1 MLPGAVSQVLLI
13 GLHAAQVYWH
23 LVDTSQPLNY
33 EPHTAAVIL
42 STHQADL
49 ISYPL
54 QLLLRRTGLV
64 SEVNFWSLPSLF

>member
-23 LVDTSQPLNY
+23 LVDTSQPLHY
-33 EPHTAAVIL
+33 EPHTAVIL

-49 ISYPL
+49 TSYPL
-54 QLLLRRTGLV
+54 ELLLR
-64 SEVNFWSLPSLF
+64 